1 MAQGCLGAV
10 EQAWQCS
17 GSPHWA
23 GGGGEDWPSG
33 QEGRHDSSKGTCWN
47 AAEPDPRSPSCCD

>member
-23 GGGGEDWPSG
+23 GGGWEGWPSG
-33 QEGRHDSSKGTCWN
+33 EESCHPTPEGALQY
-47 AAEPDPRSPSCCD
+47 AAEPDP